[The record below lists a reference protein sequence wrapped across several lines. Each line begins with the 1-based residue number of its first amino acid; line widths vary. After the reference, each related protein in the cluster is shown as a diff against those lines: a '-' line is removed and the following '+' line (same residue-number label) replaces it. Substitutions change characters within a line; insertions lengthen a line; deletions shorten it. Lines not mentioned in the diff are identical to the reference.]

1 MFTLSDFD
9 FALPPELI
17 AQAPLPERAAS
28 RLLQVAAA
36 GMVDRVFT
44 ELPDLLCAGDVLVFN
59 DTRVLNARFY
69 GVKQSGGKV
78 EVLVERVLD
87 ERTVL
92 AQVRASKSPV
102 QGTRLRLA
110 DCFDVGVGER
120 SSEFFVLHFPSDAI
134 ELIDRYGQLPLPP
147 YIQHA
152 ADATDAQRYQTVYA
166 KHPGAVAAPTAGL
179 HFDDA
184 LLEKLQQKGVLLTW
198 LTLHV
203 GAGTFQPV
211 RTENLA
217 EHQIHS
223 EWYSLPQATVDVIE
237 TAQRNGR
244 DVIAV
249 GTTSL
254 RALESAS
261 QTGKLL
267 AGSADTQL
275 FITPGYQFKTVNR
288 LITNFHLPK
297 STLMM
302 LVSAFAGID
311 RIRHAYSHAI
321 TQRYRFF
328 SYGDAMLL
336 DREHRA

>member
-1 MFTLSDFD
+1 MYTLSDFD
-9 FALPPELI
+9 FDLPSELI
-17 AQAPLPERAAS
+17 AQVPLPERAAS
-28 RLLQVAAA
+28 RLLKVGDTQCE
-36 GMVDRVFT
+36 DRVFS
-44 ELPDLLCAGDVLVFN
+44 ELPSFLQPGDVLVFN
-59 DTRVLNARFY
+59 DTKVLNARFY

-87 ERTVL
+87 ARTVL
-92 AQVRASKSPV
+92 AQVRASKSPLP
-102 QGTRLRLA
+102 GTVLRLA
-110 DCFDVGVGER
+110 DSFDVSVGER
-120 SSEFFVLHFPSDAI
+120 SGEFFVLHFPSDAI

-179 HFDDA
+179 HFDQA
-184 LLEKLQQKGVLLTW
+184 LLDQLQQQGVLLTW

-217 EHQIHS
+217 EHQMHS
-223 EWYSLPQATVDVIE
+223 EWYHLPQTTVDIIE
-237 TAQRNGR
+237 TAQRSGR
-244 DVIAV
+244 KVIAV
-249 GTTSL
+249 GTTSM

-261 QTGKLL
+261 QTGKLV
-267 AGSADTQL
+267 AESSDTQL
-275 FITPGYQFKTVNR
+275 FITPGYQFKTVDR

-302 LVSAFAGID
+302 LVSAFAGVD
-311 RIRHAYSHAI
+311 RIRHAYSYAI
-321 TQRYRFF
+321 AQRYRFF

-336 DREHRA
+336 DRETSA